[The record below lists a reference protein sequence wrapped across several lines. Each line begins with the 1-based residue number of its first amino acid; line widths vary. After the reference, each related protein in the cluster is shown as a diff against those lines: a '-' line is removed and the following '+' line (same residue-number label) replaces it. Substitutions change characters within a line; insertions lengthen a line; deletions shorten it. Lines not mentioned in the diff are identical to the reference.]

1 MNQKEYLQE
10 VRDFFAPGNKLDSYF
25 DKYEY
30 RPEQQKMSVKIAEVF
45 SKKEH
50 LLVEAGTGTGK
61 SLAYLVP
68 SILMALKEEEKVVI
82 STNTINL
89 QEQLIKKDIPLLQ
102 EIFDLDFK
110 AVLVKGRKNYICI
123 RRLVQF
129 GKSVQLDNQGYNTL
143 SKIHHWVLETETGC
157 RSDLD
162 FRVGY
167 DIWDNISSE
176 SDLCLRASCPYYEQC
191 HFMFAREEAQEADIL
206 VVNHHILFADLA
218 LRQERGLDGEN
229 AVLPPYKQVVFDE
242 AHNIE
247 EVATSYLGF
256 KVNRKGF
263 IKLLESLYNF
273 DQQTGVLLQTRV
285 TISSL
290 KKSIKQ
296 NFQQNIDNKLVPLVR
311 KVNDLSHN
319 LFNNLIRFI
328 DNNTK
333 GRDRKL
339 RLIESIRDGQY
350 WQESL
355 IVEFDN
361 LLINLNDLGK
371 NLSELLEDIEFY
383 EDEIDEVEAVKLE
396 LNAKIESIL
405 KVGADIA
412 ELINFPEE
420 DYVYWL
426 EGYDEDCSLH
436 SAPLNIAQQLQDSLL
451 GKMDSVILTSATLT
465 VDRSFEFIKDN
476 LGLIEENVET
486 LEVGSP
492 FDYRNQLRLGI
503 AKDLPQPNHP
513 AFIDAVIASIKE
525 VIQATKGR
533 TLVLFTSYGM
543 LNKVYDVLEAQLDS
557 LEVNNIYCQ
566 GMKSRQ
572 YLVEE
577 FKNKEK
583 AVLLGTSSFW
593 EGVDIPGEELSC
605 VVIVKLPFVVPSE
618 PVISAKIEQL
628 EAAGENP
635 FIKYMVPK
643 AVIKFKQGFGRLIRT
658 KEDKGW
664 IVILDNRVITKSY
677 GKIFLDS
684 LPNGCR
690 ILTDNLNVL
699 SNKIRESI

>member
-10 VRDFFAPGNKLDSYF
+10 VRDFFSPGNKLDSYF

-102 EIFDLDFK
+102 EIFDLDFN

-129 GKSVQLDNQGYNTL
+129 GKSAQLDNQGYNTL
-143 SKIHHWVLETETGC
+143 SRIHNWVLDTATGC

-162 FRVGY
+162 FRVDY

-176 SDLCLRASCPYYEQC
+176 SDLCLRANCPYYEQC
-191 HFMFAREEAQEADIL
+191 HFIFAREEAQEADIL

-256 KVNRKGF
+256 RVNRRGV

-273 DQQTGVLLQTRV
+273 DQQTGVLLQTRAA
-285 TISSL
+285 ISGL
-290 KKSIKQ
+290 KKNIKQ

-311 KVNDLSHN
+311 KINDLSHS
-319 LFNNLIRFI
+319 LFNNLIKFI
-328 DNNTK
+328 DNRTK

-339 RLIESIRDGQY
+339 RLIEAIREEKY
-350 WQESL
+350 WQDSL
-355 IVEFDN
+355 MVEFDN

-371 NLSELLEDIEFY
+371 NLSELLEDIESY
-383 EDEIDEVEAVKLE
+383 EDEIDEVEAIKLE
-396 LNAKIESIL
+396 LNAKVDSIL

-426 EGYDEDCSLH
+426 EGYEEDCSLH
-436 SAPLNIAQQLQDSLL
+436 SAPINIAQQLQDNLL
-451 GKMDSVILTSATLT
+451 GKMDSVVLTSATLT
-465 VDRSFEFIKDN
+465 VDKSFGFIKDN
-476 LGLIEENVET
+476 LGLIEEVET

-492 FDYRNQLRLGI
+492 FDYRNQLMLGV

-513 AFIDAVIASIKE
+513 TFTDAVIASVKE
-525 VIQATKGR
+525 IVQATRGR

-543 LNKVYDVLEAQLDS
+543 LNKVYNSLENQLDS

-593 EGVDIPGEELSC
+593 EGVDIPGEQLSC

-618 PVISAKIEQL
+618 PVISAKVEQL

-635 FIKYMVPK
+635 FMKYMVPK

-658 KEDKGW
+658 KDDKGW
-664 IVILDNRVITKSY
+664 IVILDNRVITKRY
-677 GKIFLDS
+677 GEIFLKS
-684 LPNGCR
+684 LPSGCN
-690 ILTDNLNVL
+690 IVTGNLNSL
-699 SNKIRESI
+699 SKKIGESI

>member
-10 VRDFFAPGNKLDSYF
+10 VSDFFAPGNRLDSYF

-30 RPEQQKMSVKIAEVF
+30 RPEQQEMSVKIAEVF

-68 SILMALKEEEKVVI
+68 SILMALKEEEKVII

-102 EIFDLDFK
+102 EIFNLDFK

-129 GKSVQLDNQGYNTL
+129 GKSAQLDNQGYNTL
-143 SKIHHWVLETETGC
+143 SKVHNWVLETETGC

-162 FRVGY
+162 FRVDY
-167 DIWDNISSE
+167 NIWDNISSE
-176 SDLCLRASCPYYEQC
+176 SDLCLRAACPYYEQC
-191 HFMFAREEAQEADIL
+191 HFIFARDEAQEADIL
-206 VVNHHILFADLA
+206 VVNHHILFADLS
-218 LRQERGLDGEN
+218 LRQERGLEGEN
-229 AVLPPYKQVVFDE
+229 AVLPPYKQVIFDE

-256 KVNRKGF
+256 RVNRRGV
-263 IKLLESLYNF
+263 IKLVESLYNF
-273 DQQTGVLLQTRV
+273 DQQTGILLQTRAA
-285 TISSL
+285 ISSL
-290 KKSIKQ
+290 KRNVKQ
-296 NFQQNIDNKLVPLVR
+296 NLQQNIDNKLVPLVR
-311 KVNDLSHN
+311 KVNDLSHS
-319 LFNNLIRFI
+319 LFNNLIKFI
-328 DNNTK
+328 DNKTK

-339 RLIESIRDGQY
+339 RLLESIRAEDY
-350 WQESL
+350 WQDNL
-355 IVEFDN
+355 MIEFEN

-371 NLSELLEDIEFY
+371 NLSELLEDVISY
-383 EDEIDEVEAVKLE
+383 EDEIDEIDAVKLE
-396 LNAKIESIL
+396 LKAKVESIL

-412 ELINFPEE
+412 ELVNFPEE

-436 SAPLNIAQQLQDSLL
+436 SAPINIAQQLQDNLL
-451 GKMDSVILTSATLT
+451 GKMDSVVLTSATLT
-465 VDRSFEFIKDN
+465 VDKSFEFIKDN
-476 LGLIEENVET
+476 LGLIEEDVET

-492 FDYRNQLRLGI
+492 FDYRNQLCLGV

-513 AFIDAVIASIKE
+513 AFIDAVIASVKE
-525 VIQATKGR
+525 IIQATKGR

-543 LNKVYDVLEAQLDS
+543 LNKVYNSLETQLDS

-577 FKNKEK
+577 FKNKKK

-605 VVIVKLPFVVPSE
+605 VVIAKLPFVVPSE
-618 PVISAKIEQL
+618 PVISAKLEKL
-628 EAAGENP
+628 EAASQNS
-635 FIKYMVPK
+635 FMKYMVPK

-664 IVILDNRVITKSY
+664 IVILDNRVITKRY
-677 GKIFLDS
+677 GKIFLKS
-684 LPNGCR
+684 LPSGCN
-690 ILTDNLNVL
+690 ILTDNLNSL
-699 SNKIRESI
+699 TDKIRASI